1 MRAATAARLVF
12 GSACLVVPRRVLA
25 AAGSPDRADLRVQ
38 RITRALGVRLVTQA
52 ALDRARGGRTEGLG
66 IAVELT
72 HAVTMLPAAV
82 LWPAHRRSACVSAA
96 IATGLAVLD
105 LTERRP

>member
-1 MRAATAARLVF
+1 
-12 GSACLVVPRRVLA
+12 
-25 AAGSPDRADLRVQ
+25 
-38 RITRALGVRLVTQA
+38 
-52 ALDRARGGRTEGLG
+52 
-66 IAVELT
+66 
-72 HAVTMLPAAV
+72 V